1 MLFSSGAAYGQWPP
15 MALRPDLSKSGGS
28 GRDCMLRPDVL
39 LVPFEQV
46 GIDAIADVGGKNA
59 SLGEMIRQLG
69 PRGVKVPGG
78 FATTASAYRGFIAA
92 NELRPQLERLL
103 GQLDVNDLEALQ
115 AAGQAARQLLLDAP
129 LQAPLADAILTAY
142 RAMATPAGPASVA
155 VRSSAT
161 AEDLPDASFAGQQ
174 ETFLHIE
181 GERALLEACR
191 RCYASLF
198 TDRAIS
204 YRQLNGFD
212 HLQVALSIGVQR
224 MVRSDLACAGVMFSI
239 DTETG
244 FRDAVLLTA
253 AYGLGE
259 NVVQGSVNPDEWLI
273 FKPTLL
279 QDSLAQGTPDG
290 GYAPI
295 LSRRLGSKAIR
306 MVYADPADA
315 EGDGLPVRNEAVP
328 PEKRRRF
335 ALSEVEVLT
344 LARWACVIERHYSE
358 QRGSATPMD
367 IEWAKDGLSGEL
379 FILQARPE
387 TVESRRGGTVLRS
400 WHLDADDGEE
410 IIRGRAIGASVS
422 SGRARV
428 INSVAE
434 IDRFASGDLLVT
446 ARTDPD
452 WEPILKKARGVVTDQ
467 GGRTCHAAIIAR
479 EMGITAIVGTGDG
492 TGRIADGELIT
503 LSCCQGDVG
512 HVYRGEVPFH
522 VEEQAIDHLPSTRT
536 KILMN
541 VGNPE
546 EAFNLA
552 AIPCDGVGLA
562 RLEFIIAN
570 HIKVHPMALL
580 RPEQVTDPAE
590 RDAISTLTAAYDHP
604 ADYYVDLLAQGMAR
618 IAAAFYPRPVIL
630 RFSDFKS
637 NEYARL
643 QGGASFEPSEEN
655 PMLGWRGASRYY
667 APAFRDAFALEC
679 QALKKVREGMGLR
692 NVIPMVPFCR
702 TPQEGDRV
710 LAQMAASGLV
720 RGENGLEVYVMCE
733 LPSNVI
739 DGEAF
744 AERFDGFS
752 IGSNDLTQLTLGLD
766 RDSALVAELFDE
778 RQAAVMEMIRLAIR
792 TAKRCGRKIGIC
804 GQAPSDYPDFARF
817 LVEEGIDSISLNPD
831 AVVKTRIAI
840 AAMEGELG

>member
-1 MLFSSGAAYGQWPP
+1 MPSAE
-15 MALRPDLSKSGGS
+15 
-28 GRDCMLRPDVL
+28 L
-39 LVPFEQV
+39 LVVPFAAV
-46 GIDAIADVGGKNA
+46 GIGAIAEVGGKNA
-59 SLGEMIRQLG
+59 SLGEMIRELAAE
-69 PRGVKVPGG
+69 GVRVPGG
-78 FATTASAYRGFIAA
+78 FATTAAAYRHL
-92 NELRPQLERLL
+92 LRS
-103 GQLDVNDLEALQ
+103 NDLRTPLQALLRNLDAEDLGALQ
-115 AAGQAARQLLLDAP
+115 AAGKAARDLLLNANLPTD
-129 LQAPLADAILTAY
+129 LSDAILVAY
-142 RAMATPAGPASVA
+142 RELAGADGSLPAVA

-174 ETFLHIE
+174 ETFLNIQ
-181 GERALLEACR
+181 GEAALLKACR
-191 RCYASLF
+191 RCFASLF

-212 HLQVALSIGVQR
+212 HLEVALSIGVQR
-224 MVRSDLACAGVMFSI
+224 MVRSDLACAGVMFTI

-259 NVVQGSVNPDEWLI
+259 NVVQGAVNPDEVLI
-273 FKPTLL
+273 FKPTLE
-279 QDSLAQGTPDG
+279 QGF
-290 GYAPI
+290 API
-295 LSRRLGSKAIR
+295 LSKRLGSKAIR
-306 MVYADPADA
+306 MVYGEAGMTVTN
-315 EGDGLPVRNEAVP
+315 EPV
-328 PEKRRRF
+328 PEIERLRF
-335 ALSEVEVLT
+335 ALNDEECLT
-344 LARWACVIERHYSE
+344 LGRWACRIERHYSV
-358 QRGSATPMD
+358 QRGAPTPMD
-367 IEWAKDGLSGEL
+367 IEWAKDGLTGEL

-387 TVESRRGGTVLRS
+387 TVQSRQQQAVLRS
-400 WHLDADDGEE
+400 WHLEPHQAETLVS
-410 IIRGRAIGASVS
+410 GRAIGASVS

-428 INSVAE
+428 IRDPSE
-434 IDRFASGDLLVT
+434 IGRFEAGDLLIT
-446 ARTDPD
+446 ERTDPD
-452 WEPILKKARGVVTDQ
+452 WEPILKRASGVVTDQ

-479 EMGITAIVGTGDG
+479 EMGITAIVGTGDA
-492 TGRIADGELIT
+492 TQRIQDGNAIT
-503 LSCCQGDVG
+503 ISCCEGDVG
-512 HVYRGEVPFH
+512 RVYRGSVPFS
-522 VEEQAIDHLPSTRT
+522 VTEQAIDDLPTTRT
-536 KILMN
+536 RILIN

-570 HIKVHPMALL
+570 HIKVHPLALL
-580 RPEQVTDPAE
+580 QPERLSNAIEREAIDQLTAGHASPAE
-590 RDAISTLTAAYDHP
+590 
-604 ADYYVDLLAQGMAR
+604 YYVDLLAQGMAR

-643 QGGASFEPSEEN
+643 LGGAAFEPSEEN

-679 QALKKVREGMGLR
+679 QALKRVHDRMGLI

-702 TPQEGDRV
+702 TPEEGDLV
-710 LAQMAASGLV
+710 LAEMARSGLA

-739 DGEAF
+739 GAEAF

-778 RQAAVMEMIRLAIR
+778 RHPAVKAMIRLAIQS
-792 TAKRCGRKIGIC
+792 AKRCGRKIGIC

-831 AVVKTRIAI
+831 AVIATRLEVARIEASL
-840 AAMEGELG
+840 A